1 MTTAPLIP
9 NPSPARGEGGRH
21 HGRLRFANRPY
32 LLILLQLAWLGWL
45 LTFPVALDS
54 DDALN
59 FAHGVTRFSVLE
71 FSPHFPG
78 YPAFIWLARLINL
91 AVDDPARAV
100 QWASLLG
107 SSLLA
112 PLAALLAVKLWQRPS
127 LLAPVWL
134 LVLALPLTPTLALSG
149 LSDGPALAA
158 WLGSL
163 LALQQRRFAL
173 AGLLLGL
180 MLALRPSYFV
190 LALQPLWLGL
200 AQQGNRVRFVLPIAL
215 VGLTSLLFVWQADG
229 WAYFSEGQRF
239 TDGHFTLWGNTAA
252 AHGDRLLSWANTFNS
267 QLTPLWPLLMGAL
280 LIQPLWQRSKDHNAT
295 PSVLWTIYWLALLLW
310 TLFGQN
316 PDNPRHLA
324 PITLLGIVLLAGW
337 LPRRGEGLV
346 TVAGLL
352 LLGATFT
359 LPHPPAMVQAARL
372 AEKSCPALVTQWGV
386 RLLRETTALPV
397 TDGWYKGD
405 AALALS
411 QGACRLSRRP
421 IAASEMSTVVRQHW
435 FAPRFAAEPSLWLA
449 IPSLQ
454 TIQEKVTKNIERAQK
469 SAKATKKEGNNSG
482 TLTAHP

>member
-9 NPSPARGEGGRH
+9 TPSPARGEGGRR

-32 LLILLQLAWLGWL
+32 LLALLQLAWLGWL

-59 FAHGVTRFSVLE
+59 FAHGVVRFSVLE

-112 PLAALLAVKLWQRPS
+112 PLAASLAVRLWQRPS

-158 WLGSL
+158 WLGTL
-163 LALQQRRFAL
+163 LALQQRKIAL

-190 LALQPLWLGL
+190 LTLLPLWLGM

-215 VGLTSLLFVWQADG
+215 VGLAGLLFVWQADG
-229 WAYFSEGQRF
+229 WAYFSEGRRF

-252 AHGDRLLSWANTFNS
+252 AHGDRLLSWANTFND

-280 LIQPLWQRSKDHNAT
+280 LVLPLWQRSKDHNPA
-295 PSVLWTIYWLALLLW
+295 PSVLWPLYWLVLLLW
-310 TLFGQN
+310 TLVGQN

-324 PITLLGIVLLAGW
+324 PITLLGLVLLAGW
-337 LPRRGEGLV
+337 LPRRGVGLV
-346 TVAGLL
+346 ALAGLL
-352 LLGATFT
+352 LLAVTFT
-359 LPHPPAMVQAARL
+359 PPRPSAMVQAARV
-372 AEKSCPALVTQWGV
+372 AEKNCPALVTQWGV
-386 RLLRETTALPV
+386 RLLRETTTLPV
-397 TDGWYKGD
+397 TDGWYRGD
-405 AALALS
+405 AALALT

-421 IAASEMSTVVRQHW
+421 LGAEVLPGPYDTLW
-435 FAPRFAAEPSLWLA
+435 FSPRFHAEPGLWLA
-449 IPSLQ
+449 LP
-454 TIQEKVTKNIERAQK
+454 R
-469 SAKATKKEGNNSG
+469 
-482 TLTAHP
+482 

>member
-1 MTTAPLIP
+1 MW
-9 NPSPARGEGGRH
+9 
-21 HGRLRFANRPY
+21 
-32 LLILLQLAWLGWL
+32 LLTLLQLAWLGWL

-59 FAHGVTRFSVLE
+59 FVHGVVRFSVLE

-112 PLAALLAVKLWQRPS
+112 PLAAFLAARLWQRPS

-158 WLGSL
+158 WLAAL
-163 LALQQRRFAL
+163 LALLHRKAAL

-190 LALQPLWLGL
+190 LALLPLWLGM
-200 AQQGNRVRFVLPIAL
+200 AQKGARVRFVLPIAL
-215 VGLTSLLFVWQADG
+215 VGLACLLFVWQADG
-229 WAYFSEGQRF
+229 WAYFGEGRRF

-252 AHGDRLLSWANTFNS
+252 AHGNRLLSWANTFND

-280 LIQPLWQRSKDHNAT
+280 LVLPLWKRSKDHNAT
-295 PSVLWTIYWLALLLW
+295 PSVLWTLYWLVLLLW

-337 LPRRGEGLV
+337 LPRRGELTAMLG
-346 TVAGLL
+346 ALL
-352 LLGATFT
+352 LLLCT
-359 LPHPPAMVQAARL
+359 LTPPVAPAMTRAARL
-372 AEKSCPALVTQWGV
+372 AEQTCPALVTHWGV
-386 RLLRETTALPV
+386 RLLRETTTLPV
-397 TDGWYKGD
+397 TDGWYRGD
-405 AALALS
+405 AALALT

-421 IAASEMSTVVRQHW
+421 LGAEALPGPYDTLW
-435 FAPRFAAEPSLWLA
+435 FSPRFHAEPALWLA
-449 IPSLQ
+449 LP
-454 TIQEKVTKNIERAQK
+454 R
-469 SAKATKKEGNNSG
+469 
-482 TLTAHP
+482 

>member
-1 MTTAPLIP
+1 MLA
-9 NPSPARGEGGRH
+9 
-21 HGRLRFANRPY
+21 
-32 LLILLQLAWLGWL
+32 LLQLTWLGWL

-91 AVDDPARAV
+91 VVDDPARAV

-112 PLAALLAVKLWQRPS
+112 PLAASLAVRLWQRPG
-127 LLAPVWL
+127 LLVPVWL

-158 WLGSL
+158 WLGTL
-163 LALQQRRFAL
+163 LALQQRKIAL

-190 LALQPLWLGL
+190 LTLLPLWLGM
-200 AQQGNRVRFVLPIAL
+200 AQQGARVRFVLPIAL
-215 VGLTSLLFVWQADG
+215 VGLACLLFVWQADG
-229 WAYFSEGQRF
+229 WAYFAEGRRF

-252 AHGDRLLSWANTFNS
+252 AHGDRLLSWANTFND

-280 LIQPLWQRSKDHNAT
+280 LILPLWQRSKDHNPA
-295 PSVLWTIYWLALLLW
+295 PSVLWPLYWLALLLW

-337 LPRRGEGLV
+337 LPRRGVGLV
-346 TVAGLL
+346 ALAGLL
-352 LLGATFT
+352 LLAVT
-359 LPHPPAMVQAARL
+359 LTPARPSAMVQAARV
-372 AEKSCPALVTQWGV
+372 AEKNCPALVTQWGV
-386 RLLRETTALPV
+386 RLLRETTTLPV
-397 TDGWYKGD
+397 TDGWYRGD
-405 AALALS
+405 AALALT

-421 IAASEMSTVVRQHW
+421 LGAEALPGPYDTLW
-435 FAPRFAAEPSLWLA
+435 FAPRFHAEPGLWLA
-449 IPSLQ
+449 LP
-454 TIQEKVTKNIERAQK
+454 R
-469 SAKATKKEGNNSG
+469 
-482 TLTAHP
+482 

>member
-1 MTTAPLIP
+1 MMTTPLIP
-9 NPSPARGEGGRH
+9 TPSPARGEGGRH

-59 FAHGVTRFSVLE
+59 FAHGVVRFSVLE

-112 PLAALLAVKLWQRPS
+112 PLAAFLAARLWQRPS

-158 WLGSL
+158 WLAAL
-163 LALQQRRFAL
+163 LALLHRKAAL

-190 LALQPLWLGL
+190 LALLPLWLGM
-200 AQQGNRVRFVLPIAL
+200 AQQGARVRFVLPIAL
-215 VGLTSLLFVWQADG
+215 VGLACLLFVWQADG
-229 WAYFSEGQRF
+229 WAYFSEGRRF

-252 AHGDRLLSWANTFNS
+252 AHGDRLLSWANTFND

-280 LIQPLWQRSKDHNAT
+280 LILPLWQRSKDHNPA
-295 PSVLWTIYWLALLLW
+295 PSVLWPLYWLVLLLW
-310 TLFGQN
+310 TLVGQN

-324 PITLLGIVLLAGW
+324 PITLLGLVLLASW
-337 LPRRGEGLV
+337 LPRRGVGLV
-346 TVAGLL
+346 ALAGLL
-352 LLGATFT
+352 LLAVTFT
-359 LPHPPAMVQAARL
+359 PPRPSAMVQAARV
-372 AEKSCPALVTQWGV
+372 AEKNCPALVTQWGV
-386 RLLRETTALPV
+386 RLLRETTTLPV
-397 TDGWYKGD
+397 TDGWYRGD
-405 AALALS
+405 AALALT

-421 IAASEMSTVVRQHW
+421 LGAEALPGPYDTLW
-435 FAPRFAAEPSLWLA
+435 FGPRFHAEPGLWLA
-449 IPSLQ
+449 LP
-454 TIQEKVTKNIERAQK
+454 R
-469 SAKATKKEGNNSG
+469 
-482 TLTAHP
+482 

>member
-1 MTTAPLIP
+1 MLA
-9 NPSPARGEGGRH
+9 
-21 HGRLRFANRPY
+21 
-32 LLILLQLAWLGWL
+32 LLQLAWLGWL

-59 FAHGVTRFSVLE
+59 FAHGVVRFSVLE

-112 PLAALLAVKLWQRPS
+112 PLAAFLAARLWQRPS

-158 WLGSL
+158 WLAAL
-163 LALQQRRFAL
+163 LALLHRKAAL

-190 LALQPLWLGL
+190 LALLPLWLGL

-215 VGLTSLLFVWQADG
+215 VGLACLLFVWQADG
-229 WAYFSEGQRF
+229 WAYFSEGRRF

-252 AHGDRLLSWANTFNS
+252 AHGDRLLSWARTFND
-267 QLTPLWPLLMGAL
+267 QLTPLWPLAVGAL
-280 LIQPLWQRSKDHNAT
+280 LVLPLWQRSKNHTAALS
-295 PSVLWTIYWLALLLW
+295 PLWTIYWLVLLLW

-337 LPRRGEGLV
+337 LPRRGELTAMLG
-346 TVAGLL
+346 ALL
-352 LLGATFT
+352 LLLCT
-359 LPHPPAMVQAARL
+359 LTPPVAPAMTRAARL
-372 AEKSCPALVTQWGV
+372 AEQTCPALVTQWGV
-386 RLLRETTALPV
+386 RLLRETTTLPV
-397 TDGWYKGD
+397 TDGWYRGD
-405 AALALS
+405 AALALT

-421 IAASEMSTVVRQHW
+421 LGAEALPGPYDTLW
-435 FAPRFAAEPSLWLA
+435 FAPRFHAEPGLWLA
-449 IPSLQ
+449 LP
-454 TIQEKVTKNIERAQK
+454 R
-469 SAKATKKEGNNSG
+469 
-482 TLTAHP
+482 

>member
-9 NPSPARGEGGRH
+9 SPSPARGEGGRR

-32 LLILLQLAWLGWL
+32 LLALLQLAWLGWL

-59 FAHGVTRFSVLE
+59 FAHGVVRFSVLE

-112 PLAALLAVKLWQRPS
+112 PLAAFLAVRLWQRPS
-127 LLAPVWL
+127 LLVPVWL

-158 WLGSL
+158 WLGAL
-163 LALQQRRFAL
+163 LALQQRKIAL

-190 LALQPLWLGL
+190 LALLPLWLGM
-200 AQQGNRVRFVLPIAL
+200 AQQGTRVRFVLPIAL
-215 VGLTSLLFVWQADG
+215 VGLACLLFVWQADG
-229 WAYFSEGQRF
+229 WAYFSEGRRF

-252 AHGDRLLSWANTFNS
+252 AHGDRLLSWANTFND

-280 LIQPLWQRSKDHNAT
+280 LILPLWQRSKDHNAT
-295 PSVLWTIYWLALLLW
+295 PSVLWTLYWLALLLW

-324 PITLLGIVLLAGW
+324 PITLLGLVLLAGW
-337 LPRRGEGLV
+337 LPRRGELPAMLG
-346 TVAGLL
+346 ALL
-352 LLGATFT
+352 LLLCT
-359 LPHPPAMVQAARL
+359 LTPPVAPAMTRAARL
-372 AEKSCPALVTQWGV
+372 AEQTCPALVTQWGV
-386 RLLRETTALPV
+386 RLLRETTTLPV
-397 TDGWYKGD
+397 TDGWYRGD
-405 AALALS
+405 TALALT

-421 IAASEMSTVVRQHW
+421 LGAEALPGPYDTLW
-435 FAPRFAAEPSLWLA
+435 FAPRFRAEPGLWLA
-449 IPSLQ
+449 LP
-454 TIQEKVTKNIERAQK
+454 R
-469 SAKATKKEGNNSG
+469 
-482 TLTAHP
+482 

>member
-1 MTTAPLIP
+1 MW
-9 NPSPARGEGGRH
+9 
-21 HGRLRFANRPY
+21 
-32 LLILLQLAWLGWL
+32 LLALLQLAWLGWL

-59 FAHGVTRFSVLE
+59 FAHGVVRFSVLE

-78 YPAFIWLARLINL
+78 YPAFIGLARLINL

-112 PLAALLAVKLWQRPS
+112 PLAASLAVRLWQRPS

-158 WLGSL
+158 WLAAL
-163 LALQQRRFAL
+163 LALLHRKAAL

-190 LALQPLWLGL
+190 LTLLPLWLGM
-200 AQQGNRVRFVLPIAL
+200 AQKGARVRFVLPIAL
-215 VGLTSLLFVWQADG
+215 VGLACLLFVWQADG
-229 WAYFSEGQRF
+229 WAYFAEGRRF

-252 AHGDRLLSWANTFNS
+252 AHGDRLLSWANTFND

-280 LIQPLWQRSKDHNAT
+280 LILPLWQRSKDHNAT
-295 PSVLWTIYWLALLLW
+295 PSVLWTLYWLVLLLW

-324 PITLLGIVLLAGW
+324 PITLLGIVLLASW
-337 LPRRGEGLV
+337 LPRRGELTAMLG
-346 TVAGLL
+346 ALL
-352 LLGATFT
+352 LLLCT
-359 LPHPPAMVQAARL
+359 LTPPVAPAMTRAARL
-372 AEKSCPALVTQWGV
+372 AEQTCPTLVTQWGV
-386 RLLRETTALPV
+386 RLLRETTTLPV
-397 TDGWYKGD
+397 TDGWYRGD
-405 AALALS
+405 AALALT

-421 IAASEMSTVVRQHW
+421 LGAEALPGPYDTLW
-435 FAPRFAAEPSLWLA
+435 FAPRFHAEPGLWLA
-449 IPSLQ
+449 LP
-454 TIQEKVTKNIERAQK
+454 R
-469 SAKATKKEGNNSG
+469 
-482 TLTAHP
+482 

>member
-9 NPSPARGEGGRH
+9 SPSPARGEGGRR
-21 HGRLRFANRPY
+21 HGRLRFANRLY
-32 LLILLQLAWLGWL
+32 LLALLQLAWLGWL

-59 FAHGVTRFSVLE
+59 FAHGVVRFSVLE

-91 AVDDPARAV
+91 AVDEPARAV

-112 PLAALLAVKLWQRPS
+112 PLAASLAVRLWQRPS

-158 WLGSL
+158 WLGTL
-163 LALQQRRFAL
+163 LALQQRKIAL

-190 LALQPLWLGL
+190 LTLLPLWLGM

-215 VGLTSLLFVWQADG
+215 VGLACLLFVWQADG
-229 WAYFSEGQRF
+229 WAYFAEGRRF

-252 AHGDRLLSWANTFNS
+252 AHGDRLLSWANTFND
-267 QLTPLWPLLMGAL
+267 QLTPLWPLLMGAF
-280 LIQPLWQRSKDHNAT
+280 LILPLWQRSKDHNPA
-295 PSVLWTIYWLALLLW
+295 PSVLWPLYWLVLLLW

-337 LPRRGEGLV
+337 LPRRGVGQVAL
-346 TVAGLL
+346 AGLL
-352 LLGATFT
+352 LLAVT
-359 LPHPPAMVQAARL
+359 LTPARPSAMVQAARV
-372 AEKSCPALVTQWGV
+372 AEKNCPALVTQWGV
-386 RLLRETTALPV
+386 RLLRETTTLPV
-397 TDGWYKGD
+397 TDGWYRGD
-405 AALALS
+405 AALALT

-421 IAASEMSTVVRQHW
+421 LGAEALPGPYDTLW
-435 FAPRFAAEPSLWLA
+435 FAPRFHAEPGLWLA
-449 IPSLQ
+449 LP
-454 TIQEKVTKNIERAQK
+454 R
-469 SAKATKKEGNNSG
+469 
-482 TLTAHP
+482 

>member
-1 MTTAPLIP
+1 M
-9 NPSPARGEGGRH
+9 RGKATYR
-21 HGRLRFANRPY
+21 RWASTSSITMW
-32 LLILLQLAWLGWL
+32 LLALLQLAWLGWL

-78 YPAFIWLARLINL
+78 YPAFIWLTRLINL

-163 LALQQRRFAL
+163 LALQQRRIAL

-180 MLALRPSYFV
+180 LLALRPSYFV
-190 LALQPLWLGL
+190 LALLPLWLGL
-200 AQQGNRVRFVLPIAL
+200 AQDGTRVRFVLPIAL

-229 WAYFSEGQRF
+229 WAYFSEGRRF

-252 AHGDRLLSWANTFNS
+252 AHGDRLLSWARTFND
-267 QLTPLWPLLMGAL
+267 QLTPLWPLLMVAL
-280 LIQPLWQRSKDHNAT
+280 LMLPLWQKAKNHHAAL
-295 PSVLWTIYWLALLLW
+295 PPLWTLYWLALLLW
-310 TLFGQN
+310 PLFGQN

-324 PITLLGIVLLAGW
+324 PITLLGLVLLAGW
-337 LPRRGEGLV
+337 LPRRGEWV
-346 TVAGLL
+346 VAVAGLL

-359 LPHPPAMVQAARL
+359 LPRPPAMVQAARL
-372 AEKSCPALVTQWGV
+372 AEKACPALVTQWGV
-386 RLLRETTALPV
+386 RLLRETTALAV

-421 IAASEMSTVVRQHW
+421 IDANEMPSAVRQHW
-435 FAPRFAAEPSLWLA
+435 FAPRFAAEPGLWLA

-454 TIQEKVTKNIERAQK
+454 TTHGESDKKHRKSTKIRQSN
-469 SAKATKKEGNNSG
+469 
-482 TLTAHP
+482 

>member
-1 MTTAPLIP
+1 MMTAPLIP
-9 NPSPARGEGGRH
+9 GPSPARGEGGRL
-21 HGRLRFANRPY
+21 HGRLRFTNRPY
-32 LLILLQLAWLGWL
+32 LLLLLHLAWLGWL
-45 LTFPVALDS
+45 LAFPVALDS

-59 FAHGVTRFSVLE
+59 FSHGVTRFSVLE

-91 AVDDPARAV
+91 AVDEPARAV

-112 PLAALLAVKLWQRPS
+112 PLAASLAVRLWQRPS

-158 WLGSL
+158 WLGTL
-163 LALQQRRFAL
+163 LALQQRKIAL

-190 LALQPLWLGL
+190 LTLLPLWLGM

-215 VGLTSLLFVWQADG
+215 VGLACLLFVWQADG
-229 WAYFSEGQRF
+229 WAYFAEGRRF

-252 AHGDRLLSWANTFNS
+252 AHGDRLLSWANTFND

-280 LIQPLWQRSKDHNAT
+280 LVLPLWQRSKDHNPA
-295 PSVLWTIYWLALLLW
+295 PSVLWPLYWLVLLLW

-324 PITLLGIVLLAGW
+324 PITLLGLVLLAGW
-337 LPRRGEGLV
+337 LPRRGVELIAL
-346 TVAGLL
+346 AGLL
-352 LLGATFT
+352 LLAVT
-359 LPHPPAMVQAARL
+359 LTPARPSAMVQAARV
-372 AEKSCPALVTQWGV
+372 AEKNCPALVTQWGV
-386 RLLRETTALPV
+386 RLLRETTTLPV
-397 TDGWYKGD
+397 TDGWYRGD
-405 AALALS
+405 AALALT

-421 IAASEMSTVVRQHW
+421 LGAEALPGPYDTLW
-435 FAPRFAAEPSLWLA
+435 FAPRFHAEPGLWLA
-449 IPSLQ
+449 LP
-454 TIQEKVTKNIERAQK
+454 R
-469 SAKATKKEGNNSG
+469 
-482 TLTAHP
+482 

>member
-9 NPSPARGEGGRH
+9 SPSPARGEGGRH

-59 FAHGVTRFSVLE
+59 FAHGVVRFSVLE

-91 AVDDPARAV
+91 AVDEPARAV

-112 PLAALLAVKLWQRPS
+112 PLAASLAVRLWQRPS

-158 WLGSL
+158 WLGAL
-163 LALQQRRFAL
+163 LALLHRKAAL

-190 LALQPLWLGL
+190 LALLPLCLGM

-215 VGLTSLLFVWQADG
+215 VGLACLLFVWQADG
-229 WAYFSEGQRF
+229 WAYFGEGRRF
-239 TDGHFTLWGNTAA
+239 TDGHFTLWGNTAV
-252 AHGDRLLSWANTFNS
+252 AHGDRLLSWANTFNE

-280 LIQPLWQRSKDHNAT
+280 LVLPLWQRSKDHNPA
-295 PSVLWTIYWLALLLW
+295 PSVLWPLYWLALLLW

-324 PITLLGIVLLAGW
+324 PITLLGIVLQAGW
-337 LPRRGEGLV
+337 LPRRGELPAMLG
-346 TVAGLL
+346 ALL
-352 LLGATFT
+352 LLLCT
-359 LPHPPAMVQAARL
+359 LTPPVAPAMTRAARL
-372 AEKSCPALVTQWGV
+372 AEQTCPALVTQWGV
-386 RLLRETTALPV
+386 RLLRETTTLPV
-397 TDGWYKGD
+397 TDGWYRGD
-405 AALALS
+405 TALALT

-421 IAASEMSTVVRQHW
+421 LGAEALPGPYDTLW
-435 FAPRFAAEPSLWLA
+435 FAPRFHAEPGLWLA
-449 IPSLQ
+449 LP
-454 TIQEKVTKNIERAQK
+454 R
-469 SAKATKKEGNNSG
+469 
-482 TLTAHP
+482 

>member
-1 MTTAPLIP
+1 MLIM
-9 NPSPARGEGGRH
+9 
-21 HGRLRFANRPY
+21 
-32 LLILLQLAWLGWL
+32 LQLAWLGWL

-59 FAHGVTRFSVLE
+59 FAHGVVRFSVLE

-91 AVDDPARAV
+91 VVDEPARAV

-107 SSLLA
+107 SCLLA
-112 PLAALLAVKLWQRPS
+112 PLAAFLAVRLWQRPS

-158 WLGSL
+158 WLGAL
-163 LALQQRRFAL
+163 LALLNRKAAL

-190 LALQPLWLGL
+190 LTLLPLWLGM

-215 VGLTSLLFVWQADG
+215 VGLACLLFVWQADG
-229 WAYFSEGQRF
+229 WAYFAEGRRF

-252 AHGDRLLSWANTFNS
+252 AHGDRLLSWANTFND

-280 LIQPLWQRSKDHNAT
+280 LILPLWQRSKDHNPA
-295 PSVLWTIYWLALLLW
+295 PSVLWPLYWLALLLW
-310 TLFGQN
+310 TLVGQN

-337 LPRRGEGLV
+337 LPRRGVGQVAL
-346 TVAGLL
+346 AGLL
-352 LLGATFT
+352 LLAVT
-359 LPHPPAMVQAARL
+359 LTPARPSAMVQAARV
-372 AEKSCPALVTQWGV
+372 AEKNCPALVTQWGV
-386 RLLRETTALPV
+386 RLLRETTTLPV
-397 TDGWYKGD
+397 TDGWYRGD
-405 AALALS
+405 AALALT

-421 IAASEMSTVVRQHW
+421 LGAEALPGPYDTLW
-435 FAPRFAAEPSLWLA
+435 FAPRFHAEPGLWLA
-449 IPSLQ
+449 LP
-454 TIQEKVTKNIERAQK
+454 R
-469 SAKATKKEGNNSG
+469 
-482 TLTAHP
+482 

>member
-1 MTTAPLIP
+1 MLA
-9 NPSPARGEGGRH
+9 
-21 HGRLRFANRPY
+21 
-32 LLILLQLAWLGWL
+32 LLQLAWLGWL

-59 FAHGVTRFSVLE
+59 FAHGVVRFSVLE

-112 PLAALLAVKLWQRPS
+112 PLAASLAVRLWQRPS

-158 WLGSL
+158 WLGAL
-163 LALQQRRFAL
+163 LALQQRKIAL

-190 LALQPLWLGL
+190 LTLLPLWLGM

-215 VGLTSLLFVWQADG
+215 VGLACLLFVWQADG
-229 WAYFSEGQRF
+229 WAYFAEGRRF

-252 AHGDRLLSWANTFNS
+252 AHGDRLLSWANTFND

-280 LIQPLWQRSKDHNAT
+280 LVLPLWQRSKDHNAAPT
-295 PSVLWTIYWLALLLW
+295 VLWPLYWLVLLLW

-324 PITLLGIVLLAGW
+324 PITLLGLVLLAGW
-337 LPRRGEGLV
+337 LPRRGVELIAL
-346 TVAGLL
+346 AGLL
-352 LLGATFT
+352 LLAVTFT
-359 LPHPPAMVQAARL
+359 PARPSAMVQAARV
-372 AEKSCPALVTQWGV
+372 AEKNCPALVTQWGV
-386 RLLRETTALPV
+386 RLLRETTTLPV
-397 TDGWYKGD
+397 TDGWYRGD
-405 AALALS
+405 AALALT

-421 IAASEMSTVVRQHW
+421 LGAEALPGPYDTLW
-435 FAPRFAAEPSLWLA
+435 FAPRFHAEPGLWLA
-449 IPSLQ
+449 LP
-454 TIQEKVTKNIERAQK
+454 R
-469 SAKATKKEGNNSG
+469 
-482 TLTAHP
+482 

>member
-1 MTTAPLIP
+1 M
-9 NPSPARGEGGRH
+9 RGKATYR
-21 HGRLRFANRPY
+21 RWASTSSITMW
-32 LLILLQLAWLGWL
+32 LLALLQLAWLGWL

-59 FAHGVTRFSVLE
+59 FAHGVVRFSVLE

-91 AVDDPARAV
+91 AGDEPARAV

-112 PLAALLAVKLWQRPS
+112 PLAAFLAARLWQRPS
-127 LLAPVWL
+127 LLAPAWL

-158 WLGSL
+158 WLGAL
-163 LALQQRRFAL
+163 LALQQRKIAL

-190 LALQPLWLGL
+190 LALLPLWLGM

-215 VGLTSLLFVWQADG
+215 VGLACLLFVWQADG
-229 WAYFSEGQRF
+229 WAYFAEGRRF

-252 AHGDRLLSWANTFNS
+252 AHGDRLLSWANTFND
-267 QLTPLWPLLMGAL
+267 QFTPLWPLLMGAL
-280 LIQPLWQRSKDHNAT
+280 LVLPLWQRSKDHNPA
-295 PSVLWTIYWLALLLW
+295 PSVLWPLYWLVLLLW

-324 PITLLGIVLLAGW
+324 PITLLGLGLLAGG
-337 LPRRGEGLV
+337 LPRRGELTAMLG
-346 TVAGLL
+346 ALL
-352 LLGATFT
+352 LLLCT
-359 LPHPPAMVQAARL
+359 LTPPVAPAMTRAARL
-372 AEKSCPALVTQWGV
+372 AEQTCPTLVTQWGG
-386 RLLRETTALPV
+386 RLLRETTTLPG
-397 TDGWYKGD
+397 TDGWYRGD
-405 AALALS
+405 AALALT

-421 IAASEMSTVVRQHW
+421 LGAEALPGPYDTLW
-435 FAPRFAAEPSLWLA
+435 FAPRFHAEPGLWLG
-449 IPSLQ
+449 
-454 TIQEKVTKNIERAQK
+454 IQD
-469 SAKATKKEGNNSG
+469 
-482 TLTAHP
+482 HPRHQNW

>member
-1 MTTAPLIP
+1 MLT
-9 NPSPARGEGGRH
+9 
-21 HGRLRFANRPY
+21 
-32 LLILLQLAWLGWL
+32 LLQLAWLGWL

-59 FAHGVTRFSVLE
+59 FVHGVVRFSVLE

-112 PLAALLAVKLWQRPS
+112 PLAAFLAARLWQRPS

-158 WLGSL
+158 WLAAL
-163 LALQQRRFAL
+163 LALLHRKAAL

-190 LALQPLWLGL
+190 LALLPLWLGM
-200 AQQGNRVRFVLPIAL
+200 AQKGARVRFVLPIAL
-215 VGLTSLLFVWQADG
+215 VGLACLLFVWQADG
-229 WAYFSEGQRF
+229 WAYFGEGRRF

-252 AHGDRLLSWANTFNS
+252 AHGNRLLSWANTFND

-280 LIQPLWQRSKDHNAT
+280 LVLPLWKRSKDHNAT
-295 PSVLWTIYWLALLLW
+295 PSVLWTLYWLVLLLW

-337 LPRRGEGLV
+337 LPRRGELTAMLG
-346 TVAGLL
+346 ALL
-352 LLGATFT
+352 LLLCT
-359 LPHPPAMVQAARL
+359 LTPPVAPAMTRAARL
-372 AEKSCPALVTQWGV
+372 AEQTCPALVTHWGV
-386 RLLRETTALPV
+386 RLLRETTTLPV
-397 TDGWYKGD
+397 TDGWYRGD
-405 AALALS
+405 AALALT

-421 IAASEMSTVVRQHW
+421 LGAEALPGPYDTLW
-435 FAPRFAAEPSLWLA
+435 FSPRFHAEPALWLA
-449 IPSLQ
+449 LP
-454 TIQEKVTKNIERAQK
+454 R
-469 SAKATKKEGNNSG
+469 
-482 TLTAHP
+482 

>member
-1 MTTAPLIP
+1 MMTTPLIP
-9 NPSPARGEGGRH
+9 TPSPARGEGGRR

-91 AVDDPARAV
+91 VVSDPARAV

-112 PLAALLAVKLWQRPS
+112 PLTASLAVRLWQRPS

-158 WLGSL
+158 WLGAL
-163 LALQQRRFAL
+163 LALLHRKAAL

-190 LALQPLWLGL
+190 LALLPLWLGM

-215 VGLTSLLFVWQADG
+215 VGLACLLFVWQADG
-229 WAYFSEGQRF
+229 RAYFSEGRRF

-252 AHGDRLLSWANTFNS
+252 AHGDRLLSWANTFND
-267 QLTPLWPLLMGAL
+267 QFTLLWPLAVGGL
-280 LIQPLWQRSKDHNAT
+280 LAQPLWQRVKGHAALS
-295 PSVLWTIYWLALLLW
+295 PVWSLYWLVLLLW
-310 TLFGQN
+310 TLVGQN

-324 PITLLGIVLLAGW
+324 PITLLGLVLLAGW
-337 LPRRGEGLV
+337 LPRRGVGLV
-346 TVAGLL
+346 ALAGLL
-352 LLGATFT
+352 LLAVT
-359 LPHPPAMVQAARL
+359 LTPARPSAMVQAARV
-372 AEKSCPALVTQWGV
+372 AEKNCPALVTQWGV
-386 RLLRETTALPV
+386 RLLRETTTLPV
-397 TDGWYKGD
+397 TDGWYRGD
-405 AALALS
+405 TALALT

-421 IAASEMSTVVRQHW
+421 LGAEALPGPYDTLW
-435 FAPRFAAEPSLWLA
+435 FAPRFHAEPGLWLA
-449 IPSLQ
+449 LP
-454 TIQEKVTKNIERAQK
+454 R
-469 SAKATKKEGNNSG
+469 
-482 TLTAHP
+482 

>member
-1 MTTAPLIP
+1 MTAAPLIP
-9 NPSPARGEGGRH
+9 SPSPARGEGGRRH
-21 HGRLRFANRPY
+21 ARLRFANRLY
-32 LLILLQLAWLGWL
+32 LLLLLQLAWLGWL

-59 FAHGVTRFSVLE
+59 FAHGVVRFSVLE

-91 AVDDPARAV
+91 LVDDPARAV

-112 PLAALLAVKLWQRPS
+112 PLAASLAVRLWQRPS

-158 WLGSL
+158 WLAAL
-163 LALQQRRFAL
+163 LALLHRKAAL

-190 LALQPLWLGL
+190 LALLPFWLGM
-200 AQQGNRVRFVLPIAL
+200 AQQGARVRFVLPIAL
-215 VGLTSLLFVWQADG
+215 VGLACLLFVWQADG
-229 WAYFSEGQRF
+229 WAYFAEGRRF

-252 AHGDRLLSWANTFNS
+252 AHGDRLLSWARTFND
-267 QLTPLWPLLMGAL
+267 QLTPLWPLAVGAL
-280 LIQPLWQRSKDHNAT
+280 LVLPLWQRSKNHTAT
-295 PSVLWTIYWLALLLW
+295 LSPLWTIYWLVLLLW

-337 LPRRGEGLV
+337 LPRRGELTAMLG
-346 TVAGLL
+346 ALL
-352 LLGATFT
+352 LLLCT
-359 LPHPPAMVQAARL
+359 LTPPVAPAMTRAARL
-372 AEKSCPALVTQWGV
+372 AEQTCPALVTQWGV
-386 RLLRETTALPV
+386 RLLRETTTLPV
-397 TDGWYKGD
+397 TDGWYRGD
-405 AALALS
+405 AALALT

-421 IAASEMSTVVRQHW
+421 LGAEALPGPYDTLW
-435 FAPRFAAEPSLWLA
+435 FAPRFHAEPGLWLA
-449 IPSLQ
+449 LP
-454 TIQEKVTKNIERAQK
+454 R
-469 SAKATKKEGNNSG
+469 
-482 TLTAHP
+482 

>member
-9 NPSPARGEGGRH
+9 TPSPARGEGGRR

-32 LLILLQLAWLGWL
+32 LLALLQLAWLGWL

-59 FAHGVTRFSVLE
+59 FAHGVVRFSVLE

-112 PLAALLAVKLWQRPS
+112 PLAASLAVRLWQRPS

-158 WLGSL
+158 WLGAL
-163 LALQQRRFAL
+163 LALQQRKIAL

-190 LALQPLWLGL
+190 LTLLPLWLGM

-215 VGLTSLLFVWQADG
+215 VGLACLLFVWQADG
-229 WAYFSEGQRF
+229 WAYFAEGRRF

-252 AHGDRLLSWANTFNS
+252 AHGDRLLSWANTFND

-280 LIQPLWQRSKDHNAT
+280 LVLPLWQRSKDHNAAPT
-295 PSVLWTIYWLALLLW
+295 VLWPLYWLVLLLW

-324 PITLLGIVLLAGW
+324 PITLLGLVLLAGW
-337 LPRRGEGLV
+337 LPRRGVELIAL
-346 TVAGLL
+346 AGLL
-352 LLGATFT
+352 LLAVTFT
-359 LPHPPAMVQAARL
+359 PARPSAMVQAARV
-372 AEKSCPALVTQWGV
+372 AEKNCPALVTQWGV
-386 RLLRETTALPV
+386 RLLRETTTLPV
-397 TDGWYKGD
+397 TDGWYRGD
-405 AALALS
+405 AALALT

-421 IAASEMSTVVRQHW
+421 LGAEALPGPYDTLW
-435 FAPRFAAEPSLWLA
+435 FAPRFHAEPGLWLA
-449 IPSLQ
+449 LP
-454 TIQEKVTKNIERAQK
+454 R
-469 SAKATKKEGNNSG
+469 
-482 TLTAHP
+482 

>member
-9 NPSPARGEGGRH
+9 TPSPARGEGGRR

-32 LLILLQLAWLGWL
+32 LLALLQLAWLGWL

-59 FAHGVTRFSVLE
+59 FAHGVVRFSVLE

-112 PLAALLAVKLWQRPS
+112 PLAASLAVRLWQRPS

-158 WLGSL
+158 WLGAL
-163 LALQQRRFAL
+163 LALLHRKAAL

-190 LALQPLWLGL
+190 LALLPLWLGM

-215 VGLTSLLFVWQADG
+215 VGLACLLFVWQADG
-229 WAYFSEGQRF
+229 WAYFAEGRRF

-252 AHGDRLLSWANTFNS
+252 AHGDRLLSWANTFND
-267 QLTPLWPLLMGAL
+267 QFTPLWPLLMGAL
-280 LIQPLWQRSKDHNAT
+280 LILPLWQRSKDHNAT

-324 PITLLGIVLLAGW
+324 PITLLGLVLLAGW
-337 LPRRGEGLV
+337 LPRRGVGLV
-346 TVAGLL
+346 ALAGLL
-352 LLGATFT
+352 LLAVTFT
-359 LPHPPAMVQAARL
+359 PARPSAMVQAARV
-372 AEKSCPALVTQWGV
+372 AEKNCPALVTQWGV
-386 RLLRETTALPV
+386 RLLRETTTLPV
-397 TDGWYKGD
+397 TDGWYRGD
-405 AALALS
+405 AALALT

-421 IAASEMSTVVRQHW
+421 LGAEALPGPYDTLW
-435 FAPRFAAEPSLWLA
+435 FAPRFHAEPGLWLA
-449 IPSLQ
+449 LP
-454 TIQEKVTKNIERAQK
+454 R
-469 SAKATKKEGNNSG
+469 
-482 TLTAHP
+482 

>member
-1 MTTAPLIP
+1 MARRW
-9 NPSPARGEGGRH
+9 PSPCSTTIW
-21 HGRLRFANRPY
+21 

-59 FAHGVTRFSVLE
+59 FAHGVVRFSVLE

-112 PLAALLAVKLWQRPS
+112 PLAAFLAVRLWQRPS

-158 WLGSL
+158 WLGTL
-163 LALQQRRFAL
+163 LALQQRKIAL

-190 LALQPLWLGL
+190 LALLPLWLGL

-215 VGLTSLLFVWQADG
+215 VGLACLLFVWQADG
-229 WAYFSEGQRF
+229 WAYFAEGRRF

-252 AHGDRLLSWANTFNS
+252 AHGDRLLSWANTFND
-267 QLTPLWPLLMGAL
+267 QLTPLWSLLMGAL
-280 LIQPLWQRSKDHNAT
+280 LILPLWQRSKDHNAT
-295 PSVLWTIYWLALLLW
+295 PSVLWPLYWLALLLW

-324 PITLLGIVLLAGW
+324 PITLLGLVLLAGW
-337 LPRRGEGLV
+337 LPRRGVGLV
-346 TVAGLL
+346 ALAGLL
-352 LLGATFT
+352 LLAVT
-359 LPHPPAMVQAARL
+359 LTPARPSAMVQAARV
-372 AEKSCPALVTQWGV
+372 AEKNCPALVTQWGV
-386 RLLRETTALPV
+386 RLLRETTTLPV
-397 TDGWYKGD
+397 TDGWYRGD
-405 AALALS
+405 AALALT

-421 IAASEMSTVVRQHW
+421 LGAEALPGPYDTLW
-435 FAPRFAAEPSLWLA
+435 FAPRFHAEPGLWLA
-449 IPSLQ
+449 LP
-454 TIQEKVTKNIERAQK
+454 R
-469 SAKATKKEGNNSG
+469 
-482 TLTAHP
+482 

>member
-1 MTTAPLIP
+1 M
-9 NPSPARGEGGRH
+9 RGKATYR
-21 HGRLRFANRPY
+21 RWASTSSITMW
-32 LLILLQLAWLGWL
+32 LLALLQLAWLGWL

-59 FAHGVTRFSVLE
+59 FAHGVVRFSVLE

-91 AVDDPARAV
+91 LVDEPARAV

-112 PLAALLAVKLWQRPS
+112 PLAASLAVRLWQRPG
-127 LLAPVWL
+127 LLVPVWL

-158 WLGSL
+158 WLAAL
-163 LALQQRRFAL
+163 LALQQRKIAL

-190 LALQPLWLGL
+190 LALLPLWLGM

-215 VGLTSLLFVWQADG
+215 VGLACLLFVWQADG
-229 WAYFSEGQRF
+229 WAYFAEGRRF

-252 AHGDRLLSWANTFNS
+252 AHGDRLLSWTNTFND

-280 LIQPLWQRSKDHNAT
+280 LILPLWQRSKDHNPA
-295 PSVLWTIYWLALLLW
+295 PSVLWPLYWLVLLLW

-324 PITLLGIVLLAGW
+324 PITLLGLVLLAGW
-337 LPRRGEGLV
+337 LPRRGVELIAL
-346 TVAGLL
+346 AGLL
-352 LLGATFT
+352 LLAVTFT
-359 LPHPPAMVQAARL
+359 PARPSAMVQAARV
-372 AEKSCPALVTQWGV
+372 AEKNCPALVTQWGV
-386 RLLRETTALPV
+386 RLLRETTTLPV
-397 TDGWYKGD
+397 TDGWYRGD
-405 AALALS
+405 AALALT
-411 QGACRLSRRP
+411 QGACRLSRHP
-421 IAASEMSTVVRQHW
+421 LGVEALPGPYDTLW
-435 FAPRFAAEPSLWLA
+435 FAPRFHAEPGLWLA
-449 IPSLQ
+449 LP
-454 TIQEKVTKNIERAQK
+454 R
-469 SAKATKKEGNNSG
+469 
-482 TLTAHP
+482 

>member
-1 MTTAPLIP
+1 M
-9 NPSPARGEGGRH
+9 
-21 HGRLRFANRPY
+21 
-32 LLILLQLAWLGWL
+32 LILLQLAWLGWL

-78 YPAFIWLARLINL
+78 YPAFIWLTRLINL
-91 AVDDPARAV
+91 VVDDPARAV

-112 PLAALLAVKLWQRPS
+112 PLAAFLAVRLWQRPS
-127 LLAPVWL
+127 LLVPVWL

-158 WLGSL
+158 WLAAL
-163 LALQQRRFAL
+163 LALQQRKIAL

-190 LALQPLWLGL
+190 LALLPLWLGM
-200 AQQGNRVRFVLPIAL
+200 AQQGTRVRFVLPIAL
-215 VGLTSLLFVWQADG
+215 VGLACLLFVWQADG
-229 WAYFSEGQRF
+229 WAYFSEGRRF

-252 AHGDRLLSWANTFNS
+252 THGDRLLSWANTFND

-280 LIQPLWQRSKDHNAT
+280 LILPLWQRSKDHNAT

-324 PITLLGIVLLAGW
+324 PITLLGLVLLVGW
-337 LPRRGEGLV
+337 LPRRGELPAMLG
-346 TVAGLL
+346 ALL
-352 LLGATFT
+352 LLLCT
-359 LPHPPAMVQAARL
+359 LTPPVAPAMTRAARL
-372 AEKSCPALVTQWGV
+372 AEQTCPALVTQWGV
-386 RLLRETTALPV
+386 RLLRETTTLPV
-397 TDGWYKGD
+397 TDGWYRGD
-405 AALALS
+405 AALALT

-421 IAASEMSTVVRQHW
+421 LGAEALPGPYDTLW
-435 FAPRFAAEPSLWLA
+435 FAPRFHAEPGLWLA
-449 IPSLQ
+449 LP
-454 TIQEKVTKNIERAQK
+454 R
-469 SAKATKKEGNNSG
+469 
-482 TLTAHP
+482 

>member
-1 MTTAPLIP
+1 MMTTPLIP
-9 NPSPARGEGGRH
+9 TPSPARGEGGRH

-59 FAHGVTRFSVLE
+59 FAHGVVRFSVLE

-91 AVDDPARAV
+91 AVDEPARAV

-112 PLAALLAVKLWQRPS
+112 PLAAFLAARLWQRPS

-158 WLGSL
+158 WLAAL
-163 LALQQRRFAL
+163 LALLHRKAAL

-190 LALQPLWLGL
+190 LALLPLWLGM
-200 AQQGNRVRFVLPIAL
+200 AQQGARVRFVLPIAL
-215 VGLTSLLFVWQADG
+215 VGLACLLFVWQADG
-229 WAYFSEGQRF
+229 WAYFSEGRRF

-252 AHGDRLLSWANTFNS
+252 AHGDRLLSWANTFND

-280 LIQPLWQRSKDHNAT
+280 LILPLWQRSKDHNPA
-295 PSVLWTIYWLALLLW
+295 PSVLWPLYWLVLLLW
-310 TLFGQN
+310 TLVGQN

-324 PITLLGIVLLAGW
+324 PITLLGLVLLASW
-337 LPRRGEGLV
+337 LPRRGVGLV
-346 TVAGLL
+346 ALAGLL
-352 LLGATFT
+352 LLAVTFT
-359 LPHPPAMVQAARL
+359 PPRPSAMVQAARV
-372 AEKSCPALVTQWGV
+372 AEKNCPALVTQWGV
-386 RLLRETTALPV
+386 RLLRETTTLPV
-397 TDGWYKGD
+397 TDGWYRGD
-405 AALALS
+405 AALALT

-421 IAASEMSTVVRQHW
+421 LGAEALPGPYDTLW
-435 FAPRFAAEPSLWLA
+435 FAPRFHAEPGLWLA
-449 IPSLQ
+449 LP
-454 TIQEKVTKNIERAQK
+454 R
-469 SAKATKKEGNNSG
+469 
-482 TLTAHP
+482 

>member
-9 NPSPARGEGGRH
+9 NPSPARGEGGRR

-32 LLILLQLAWLGWL
+32 LLILLQLAWLCWL

-59 FAHGVTRFSVLE
+59 FAHGVVRFSVLE

-78 YPAFIWLARLINL
+78 YPAFIWLTRLINL
-91 AVDDPARAV
+91 VVDDPARAV

-112 PLAALLAVKLWQRPS
+112 PLAAFLAVRLWQRPS
-127 LLAPVWL
+127 LLVPVWL

-158 WLGSL
+158 WLAAL
-163 LALQQRRFAL
+163 LALQQRKIAL

-190 LALQPLWLGL
+190 LALLPLWLGM
-200 AQQGNRVRFVLPIAL
+200 AQQGTRVRFVLPIAL
-215 VGLTSLLFVWQADG
+215 VGLACLLFVWQADG
-229 WAYFSEGQRF
+229 WAYFSEGRRF

-252 AHGDRLLSWANTFNS
+252 THGDRLLSWANTFND

-280 LIQPLWQRSKDHNAT
+280 LVLPLWQRSKDHNAT
-295 PSVLWTIYWLALLLW
+295 PSVLWAIYWLALLLW

-324 PITLLGIVLLAGW
+324 PITLLGLVLLVGW
-337 LPRRGEGLV
+337 LPRRGELPAMLG
-346 TVAGLL
+346 ALL
-352 LLGATFT
+352 LLLCT
-359 LPHPPAMVQAARL
+359 LTPPVAPAMTRAARL
-372 AEKSCPALVTQWGV
+372 AEQTCPALVTQWGV
-386 RLLRETTALPV
+386 RLLRETTTLPV
-397 TDGWYKGD
+397 TDGWYRGD
-405 AALALS
+405 AALALT

-421 IAASEMSTVVRQHW
+421 LGAEALPGPYDTLW
-435 FAPRFAAEPSLWLA
+435 FAPRFHAEPGLWLA
-449 IPSLQ
+449 LP
-454 TIQEKVTKNIERAQK
+454 R
-469 SAKATKKEGNNSG
+469 
-482 TLTAHP
+482 

>member
-1 MTTAPLIP
+1 MMTTPLIP
-9 NPSPARGEGGRH
+9 TPSPARGEGGRR

-91 AVDDPARAV
+91 VVSDPARAV

-112 PLAALLAVKLWQRPS
+112 PLAASLAVRLWQRPS

-158 WLGSL
+158 WLGAL
-163 LALQQRRFAL
+163 LALLHRKAAL

-190 LALQPLWLGL
+190 LALLPLWLGM
-200 AQQGNRVRFVLPIAL
+200 AQQGARVRFVLPIAL
-215 VGLTSLLFVWQADG
+215 VGLACLLFVWQADG
-229 WAYFSEGQRF
+229 WAYFSEGRRF

-252 AHGDRLLSWANTFNS
+252 AHGDRLLSWANTFND

-280 LIQPLWQRSKDHNAT
+280 LVLPLWKRSKDHNPT
-295 PSVLWTIYWLALLLW
+295 PSVLWPLYWLVLLLW

-324 PITLLGIVLLAGW
+324 PITLLGLVLLAGW
-337 LPRRGEGLV
+337 LPRRGVGLV
-346 TVAGLL
+346 ALAGLL
-352 LLGATFT
+352 LLAVT
-359 LPHPPAMVQAARL
+359 LTPARPSAMVQAARV
-372 AEKSCPALVTQWGV
+372 AEKNCPALVTQWGV
-386 RLLRETTALPV
+386 RLLRETTTLPV
-397 TDGWYKGD
+397 TDGWYRGD
-405 AALALS
+405 AALALT

-421 IAASEMSTVVRQHW
+421 LGAEALPGPYDPLW
-435 FAPRFAAEPSLWLA
+435 FAPRFHAEPGLWLA
-449 IPSLQ
+449 LP
-454 TIQEKVTKNIERAQK
+454 R
-469 SAKATKKEGNNSG
+469 
-482 TLTAHP
+482 

>member
-1 MTTAPLIP
+1 MRGKARSRRWASPCSTTIW
-9 NPSPARGEGGRH
+9 
-21 HGRLRFANRPY
+21 
-32 LLILLQLAWLGWL
+32 LLALLQLAWLCWL
-45 LTFPVALDS
+45 LAFPVALDS

-78 YPAFIWLARLINL
+78 YPAFIWLARLVNL
-91 AVDDPARAV
+91 LVDDPARAV

-112 PLAALLAVKLWQRPS
+112 PLAALLAVRLWLRPS

-158 WLGSL
+158 WLGAL
-163 LALQQRRFAL
+163 LALQQRRIAL

-180 MLALRPSYFV
+180 LLALRPSYFV
-190 LALQPLWLGL
+190 LALLPLWLGM
-200 AQQGNRVRFVLPIAL
+200 AQQGTRVRFVLPIAL
-215 VGLTSLLFVWQADG
+215 VGFTSLLFVWQADG
-229 WAYFSEGQRF
+229 WAYFSEGRRF

-252 AHGDRLLSWANTFNS
+252 AHGDRLLSWASTFND

-280 LIQPLWQRSKDHNAT
+280 LMLPLWQRSKDHNTT
-295 PSVLWTIYWLALLLW
+295 PSVLWTLYWLALLLW

-337 LPRRGEGLV
+337 LPRRGEVLV
-346 TVAGLL
+346 AVAGLL
-352 LLGATFT
+352 LLGVTFT
-359 LPHPPAMVQAARL
+359 LPRPPAMVQAAKL
-372 AEKSCPALVTQWGV
+372 AEKACPALVIQWGV
-386 RLLRETTALPV
+386 RLLRETTTLPV

-405 AALALS
+405 ANLALK

-421 IAASEMSTVVRQHW
+421 IAASEMPTAVHQHW
-435 FAPRFAAEPSLWLA
+435 FAPRFAAEPGLWLA
-449 IPSLQ
+449 IPSP
-454 TIQEKVTKNIERAQK
+454 VTTEPPMTNNIKRAQ
-469 SAKATKKEGNNSG
+469 NS
-482 TLTAHP
+482 LK